1 MSDVFLFW
9 FAGIRT
15 ISNKGKQCLSKK
27 RKRGNCGSVSV
38 KQVQSTSVSVFVRG
52 AADIVVAYFDAC
64 GERASSNTWLSE
76 SEEIEPAS
84 QKHRIPLH
92 LWSIDLEMDTVSF
105 GNNKTISFVFL
116 VEFWTQLLI
125 FIGFKKIRRQKD
137 YTKKS
142 FSINGSYTWER
153 VNLFVY
159 VFCFL
164 FLCKFSHRLLF
175 RGVSFQF
182 LIGFCVC
189 VCVWWCSCECVCE
202 VYHFVTINSY

>member
-1 MSDVFLFW
+1 MRRCRYRRGLLWCVRRACIVKHLTVR
-9 FAGIRT
+9 IR
-15 ISNKGKQCLSKK
+15 
-27 RKRGNCGSVSV
+27 R
-38 KQVQSTSVSVFVRG
+38 
-52 AADIVVAYFDAC
+52 D
-64 GERASSNTWLSE
+64 RAS
-76 SEEIEPAS
+76 EPETSHSTA
-84 QKHRIPLH
+84 PL
-92 LWSIDLEMDTVSF
+92 IDRLGNGYGSF

-189 VCVWWCSCECVCE
+189 VCGGVRVN
-202 VYHFVTINSY
+202 VFVKCITSLQ